1 MGVEGVGP
9 PQASRPC
16 VQDHRCRKGTAESS
30 RGQPHGI
37 IGILSPHLLHLIDPR
52 SGLRVIFASA
62 APGSMLRL
70 LAHLSSEASLGRRGA
85 VICFQTS
92 GRLLHR
98 DLARL
103 LVPSVLE
110 EAPAYPPSVKSRRGS
125 VAPPQ
130 GSLPGPKSQTL
141 LCSFRSQALIYTSPP
156 SPCCC
161 SIHLF
166 TRWFTP
172 PRDACPS
179 SGQAVPAVAPN
190 TCVCC

>member
-1 MGVEGVGP
+1 MQVRRSPGKLLLVCFGGCLSVGVEGVGP
-9 PQASRPC
+9 PQASHPC

-103 LVPSVLE
+103 LVPSVVK
-110 EAPAYPPSVKSRRGS
+110 EAPAYPPLSEEEKRLRG
-125 VAPPQ
+125 
-130 GSLPGPKSQTL
+130 
-141 LCSFRSQALIYTSPP
+141 
-156 SPCCC
+156 
-161 SIHLF
+161 
-166 TRWFTP
+166 
-172 PRDACPS
+172 PS
-179 SGQAVPAVAPN
+179 SGKPFQVRSHKPSSAVFRLGP
-190 TCVCC
+190 